1 MVRKTPSCSAVGARP
16 TSAYLPD
23 EAIGEALIGHTRHSE
38 AIRGT
43 MGHSVA
49 LKAMRGT
56 VGNGDAIRVTE
67 SHSARRSLRVTGS
80 SYVSKPKSSAN
91 PKWSVASASERAAK

>member
-1 MVRKTPSCSAVGARP
+1 
-16 TSAYLPD
+16 
-23 EAIGEALIGHTRHSE
+23 
-38 AIRGT
+38 

-56 VGNGDAIRVTE
+56 VGNGDAIRVTQ
-67 SHSARRSLRVTGS
+67 SHFRGHMRVTGS

>member
-49 LKAMRGT
+49 LKGNERHCGT
-56 VGNGDAIRVTE
+56 RRRDQ
-67 SHSARRSLRVTGS
+67 SHSESLRGHMRVTGS